1 MFEACGLILDPSNP
15 RTRLDTDMKIL
26 ILCECDGAISTH
38 DIACPLVNHVSSGDW
53 KAIDPVFR
61 SFEAFCTARGIDLKI
76 VSVGSCKKETLQG
89 CRKEYDNIVY
99 IGNGL
104 SDRWAAREADFVFAK
119 DSLYTTCVDEDIPC
133 HFYQDFR
140 DILGDMRKVIRGVI
154 FDLDG
159 TLIDAS
165 EAIYLG
171 LKEVWHAYGREIF
184 PVEDLGKYLKADLE
198 TTLGFFFPAKEVPN
212 AIPIMR
218 KKYEE
223 IYLEKT
229 RFINGTE
236 EVLRVLHSRGIV
248 LGVASNKFGRFSRG
262 AVMHLGAN
270 EYFAAVIGAGDVP
283 RNKPFPDMLHAALDK
298 MKLAARDV
306 VFVGDTP
313 SDIETGKNAGIDVYA
328 LPTGFHSKRDLSEV
342 RPKRILR
349 RLHDLIDLTAGPE
362 QTETSTKVPFFLRPR
377 IS

>member
-1 MFEACGLILDPSNP
+1 
-15 RTRLDTDMKIL
+15 MKIL
-26 ILCECDGAISTH
+26 ILCECDGTISTH
-38 DIACPLVNHVSSGDW
+38 DVGHALPNHFSSADG
-53 KAIDPVFR
+53 KTVDPAFR
-61 SFEAFCTARGIDLKI
+61 SLHAFCNARGIDLKI
-76 VSVGSCKKETLQG
+76 VSDGSCKKEILQG
-89 CRKEYDNIVY
+89 YRKEYDSIVY
-99 IGNGL
+99 IGNSL
-104 SDRWAAREADFVFAK
+104 SNRCAPREADFVFAK
-119 DSLYTTCVDEDIPC
+119 DSLYATCVDEDIPC
-133 HFYQDFR
+133 HFYQDFE
-140 DILGDMRKVIRGVI
+140 DILRDMKKEIRGVI

-171 LKEVWHAYGREIF
+171 LKEVWRAYGREIF
-184 PVEDLGKYLKADLE
+184 PVEDLGKHLKADLE
-198 TTLGFFFPAKEVPN
+198 TTLGFFFPAKEVPK

-298 MKLAARDV
+298 MKLTARDV

-328 LPTGFHSKRDLSEV
+328 LATGFHSKGELSEA

-349 RLHDLIDLTAGPE
+349 TLHDLIDLTAEPE
-362 QTETSTKVPFFLRPR
+362 QTETTTKVPFFLRPR